1 MSESS
6 IRKLTEFVFDQIL
19 HLKDEID
26 NNKNRKLFSR
36 CLGKHF
42 MDINILFTNFFSFIC
57 IATYRKSTK

>member
-36 CLGKHF
+36 CLALSVLLHTGSRPNEAAYIVYH
-42 MDINILFTNFFSFIC
+42 
-57 IATYRKSTK
+57 